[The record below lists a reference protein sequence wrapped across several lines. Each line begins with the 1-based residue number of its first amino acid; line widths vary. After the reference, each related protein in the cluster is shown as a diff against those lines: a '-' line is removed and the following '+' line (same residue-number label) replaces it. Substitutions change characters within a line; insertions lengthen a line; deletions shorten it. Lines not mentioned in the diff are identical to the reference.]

1 MKRVSQGV
9 KRPKVVTEKEPTD
22 MGKDEE
28 MKEKIETL
36 LEALPYIKKFAGSTF
51 VIKYGGAAMEE
62 VDLKK
67 EFAKDVALLKYV
79 GVHPVIVH
87 GGGPMIGR
95 LLKDLQIPTRFVDG
109 LRVTD
114 EKTLEVAEMVL
125 SGLVNKEI
133 VKNIND
139 MGGRAIGLSGKD
151 GRLLLAKQVADKKI
165 GLVGEITHVDVAIIK
180 DITRHGYIPVIA
192 PIADGMDG
200 KSYNIN
206 ADSAAGSIARA
217 LSAEKL
223 ILLTDVEGVIGKD
236 GKLISMLKKKQ
247 IRQLIQQKTVTG
259 GMIPKV
265 NCCVDALKG
274 GVRET
279 HIVDGRVP
287 HAILLEV
294 FTDSGVGTQITGD
307 E

>member
-1 MKRVSQGV
+1 MS
-9 KRPKVVTEKEPTD
+9 
-22 MGKDEE
+22 
-28 MKEKIETL
+28 EKIGTL

-62 VDLKK
+62 TSLKK
-67 EFAKDVALLKYV
+67 EFARDVSLLKYV
-79 GVHPVIVH
+79 GINPVVVH

-114 EKTLEVAEMVL
+114 EKTLEIVEMVL
-125 SGLVNKEI
+125 AGMVNKEI

-139 MGGRAIGLSGKD
+139 MGGNAIGLSGKD
-151 GRLLLAKQVADKKI
+151 GRLLKARQVENTEV
-165 GLVGEITHVDVAIIK
+165 GLVGDITDVNAAIIK
-180 DITRHGYIPVIA
+180 DISKHGYIPVIA
-192 PIADGMDG
+192 PIADGDGG

-206 ADSAAGSIARA
+206 ADTAAGSIAQA
-217 LSAEKL
+217 LSAEKF
-223 ILLTDVEGVIGKD
+223 ILLTDVQGVIDKEGQLISTLKKSEIE
-236 GKLISMLKKKQ
+236 KLIQ
-247 IRQLIQQKTVTG
+247 EKTVTG

-265 NCCVDALKG
+265 ACCVNALNG

-279 HIVDGRVP
+279 HVIDGRVP
-287 HAILLEV
+287 HALLLEI
-294 FTDSGVGTQITGD
+294 FTDSGVGTEIKGD

>member
-1 MKRVSQGV
+1 MS
-9 KRPKVVTEKEPTD
+9 
-22 MGKDEE
+22 
-28 MKEKIETL
+28 EKIQTL
-36 LEALPYIKKFAGSTF
+36 LEALPYIKRFSGTTF

-62 VDLKK
+62 VHLKK

-79 GVHPVIVH
+79 GINPVIVH

-114 EKTLEVAEMVL
+114 EKTLEIAEMVL

-151 GRLLLAKQVADKKI
+151 GRLLVAKQVENKEV
-165 GLVGEITHVDVAIIK
+165 GLVGEVVRVNTDIIN
-180 DITRHGYIPVIA
+180 DISRHGLIPVIA
-192 PIADGMDG
+192 PIGDGVDG

-206 ADSAAGSIARA
+206 ADSAAGAIAQA
-217 LSAEKL
+217 LSAEKF
-223 ILLTDVEGVIGKD
+223 ILLTDVEGVMGSD
-236 GKLISMLKKKQ
+236 GKLFSMLRKKE
-247 IRQLIQQKTVTG
+247 IEELISQKVVTG

-265 NCCVDALKG
+265 TCCTDALRG
-274 GVRET
+274 GVRES

-294 FTDSGVGTQITGD
+294 FTDSGIGTEIIGD